1 MPSTVI
7 IPSAKR
13 LQGQL
18 QDAWSMASAVLAA
31 YHERLERYPDGE
43 LLISQCDHLTHLREE
58 LEHQA
63 GEIPRL
69 FENENENGARGEAV
83 PEKTYHGT
91 RTNAGCAVR
100 VIQSWEGKNLADYSL
115 PERQDL
121 VSHSPDGLAWGYPG
135 SGPAQL
141 AMALLADLTENGE
154 YAVRNHQHLKRDVIA
169 RILGDQW
176 TIHGEDLA
184 GWVRDHP

>member
-1 MPSTVI
+1 MSRKVI

-18 QDAWSMASAVLAA
+18 EDAWSMASAVLGA
-31 YHERLERYPDGE
+31 YHERLERYPEGE
-43 LLISQCDHLTHLREE
+43 LLIRQCDHLTHLRDE
-58 LEHQA
+58 LEFQA
-63 GEIPRL
+63 GDIPGL
-69 FENENENGARGEAV
+69 FEDGTKDEAA

-91 RTNAGCAVR
+91 RANVGCAVR
-100 VIQSWEGKNLADYSL
+100 VNQSRGMEDLADYPL

-121 VSHSPDGLAWGYPG
+121 ISHSPDGLAWGYPG

-141 AMALLADLTENGE
+141 AMALLADLTGNGE
-154 YAVRNHQHLKRDVIA
+154 YAVRHHQKLKRDVIA
-169 RILGDQW
+169 RILGDRW